1 MKEVSVKIRISYQDP
16 EELEQIMNL
25 LRPVVRSYKA
35 PERQQ
40 GAFRKAYVETVE
52 PVPGRGC
59 PETYQTKRSESEA
72 RGFPENE
79 AVRKPG
85 RSWKTSGQSSGNVV
99 Q

>member
-1 MKEVSVKIRISYQDP
+1 MSVKIRISYQEP
-16 EELEQIMNL
+16 EELERIMNL
-25 LRPVVRSYKA
+25 LRPVVRSCKA

-40 GAFRKAYVETVE
+40 GAFRKAYIETVE
-52 PVPGRGC
+52 PTPGRSC
-59 PETYQTKRSESEA
+59 PETSKIKRSESEA

-85 RSWKTSGQSSGNVV
+85 RSRKTSGQSPGNVV

>member
-1 MKEVSVKIRISYQDP
+1 MSVKIRISYQDP

-25 LRPVVRSYKA
+25 LRPVVRSCKA

-52 PVPGRGC
+52 PVPGRDC

-72 RGFPENE
+72 RAKQEDFQKM
-79 AVRKPG
+79 KP
-85 RSWKTSGQSSGNVV
+85 
-99 Q
+99 